1 MGERMEMIMTGSK
14 LAMDNPEYLFSAS
27 RRTFLR
33 SVGASLVA
41 WPLLGA
47 ASGQNVLQELDYAT
61 FKDSPAAFRGTTMW
75 GYDLSTV
82 TEAKLVSGV
91 QEQARKGYGGFLIG
105 NEGGNGSNL
114 DPAYKEQAKPFFH
127 FASDGVEF
135 LSEDFFRL
143 YRLAIEEGKKSNL
156 PLTT

>member
-47 ASGQNVLQELDYAT
+47 ASGQEALQAVDYAT

-75 GYDLSTV
+75 GYDLSSV
-82 TEAKLVSGV
+82 TDEKIASGV
-91 QEQARKGYGGFLIG
+91 QELARQHYGGFLIG
-105 NEGGNGSNL
+105 NEGGKGGKL
-114 DPAYKEQAKPFFH
+114 DPAYIEQAKLLFN
-127 FASDGVEF
+127 S
-135 LSEDFFRL
+135 
-143 YRLAIEEGKKSNL
+143 
-156 PLTT
+156 